1 MGCQGELIMIQRVRK
16 NDMQRSRLIA
26 EVLMAVGLVL
36 AAMAVALLV

>member
-26 EVLMAVGLVL
+26 EVLMSVGLVL